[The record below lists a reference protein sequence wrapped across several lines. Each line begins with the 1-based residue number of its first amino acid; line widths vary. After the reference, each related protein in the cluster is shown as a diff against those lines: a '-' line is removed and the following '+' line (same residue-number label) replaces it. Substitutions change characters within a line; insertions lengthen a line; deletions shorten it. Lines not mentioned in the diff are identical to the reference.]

1 MAVRRTGLLG
11 IAVVACALVAGACTV
26 TESVKGTLNDISDF
40 TSSTTPGAWSKDG
53 LLRAEHRQIIFATY
67 NYENVKRDIAR
78 GEGEHLASLAT
89 LLGVAESRSQEFGL
103 LAQARYTE
111 IESPKTS
118 PEEMLTSMKAIVR
131 DHPELVLVAD
141 AR

>member
-1 MAVRRTGLLG
+1 MAVRRTELLG
-11 IAVVACALVAGACTV
+11 IAVVACGLFAGACTV
-26 TESVKGTLNDISDF
+26 TESVKGTLDNITDF
-40 TSSTTPGAWSKDG
+40 TSSTTPGAWSQDG

-67 NYENVKRDIAR
+67 NYESVKRDIAR

-89 LLGVAESRSQEFGL
+89 LLGVAENRSQEFGL

-111 IESPKTS
+111 VESPKTS
-118 PEEMLTSMKAIVR
+118 PEEMLTSMRAIVR

>member
-26 TESVKGTLNDISDF
+26 TESVKGTLDNISDF

-53 LLRAEHRQIIFATY
+53 LLRAEHRQIVFATA
-67 NYENVKRDIAR
+67 NYDSVKRDIAR
-78 GEGEHLASLAT
+78 GQGEHLASLAT
-89 LLGVAESRSQEFGL
+89 LLGVATNRSQEFGL
-103 LAQARYTE
+103 LAQARYPE
-111 IESPKTS
+111 VESPKTS
-118 PEEMLTSMKAIVR
+118 PEEILTSMRAIVHE
-131 DHPELVLVAD
+131 HPELVLVAD

>member
-1 MAVRRTGLLG
+1 LSLT
-11 IAVVACALVAGACTV
+11 VVACALVAGACTV
-26 TESVKGTLNDISDF
+26 TESVKGTLDNITDF

-89 LLGVAESRSQEFGL
+89 LLGVAQSRNQEFGL
-103 LAQARYTE
+103 LAQARYME
-111 IESPKTS
+111 VESPKTS
-118 PEEMLTSMKAIVR
+118 PEAMLTSMRAIVR

-141 AR
+141 AK